1 MSSLPNHRHEAF
13 ARALTEGMTPRQAFV
28 AAGYTANLEAGPYK
42 LGRTAPIRRR
52 VKELQAKAAEDHG
65 QTMAVLLAE
74 LDQARVQAMD
84 NRQYAAA
91 IAAIMGKGKLL
102 GLLVEKIE
110 DLTVR
115 KPALIPTKAT
125 EMSEAEW
132 LKMVNKAI
140 PGSADFTTPPP
151 DTKLN

>member
-1 MSSLPNHRHEAF
+1 MPTLQNHRHEAY
-13 ARALTEGMTPRQAFV
+13 ARAITEGMTPGMAFR
-28 AAGYTANLEAGPYK
+28 AAGYTANLDFGPYK
-42 LGRTAPIRRR
+42 LGRSAPIRRR
-52 VKELQAKAAEDHG
+52 IKELQAKAAEDHG

-74 LDQARVQAMD
+74 LDQARIQAMD

-102 GLLVEKIE
+102 GLLVDKVE

-115 KPALIPTKAT
+115 KPSLIPTKAT

-140 PGSADFTTPPP
+140 PGSADFTHAPPGE
-151 DTKLN
+151 KLN

>member
-1 MSSLPNHRHEAF
+1 
-13 ARALTEGMTPRQAFV
+13 
-28 AAGYTANLEAGPYK
+28 
-42 LGRTAPIRRR
+42 
-52 VKELQAKAAEDHG
+52 
-65 QTMAVLLAE
+65 
-74 LDQARVQAMD
+74 MD

-115 KPALIPTKAT
+115 KPSLIPTKAT

-140 PGSADFTTPPP
+140 PGSRRLHHPAARYQAQLMVGGDR
-151 DTKLN
+151 N